1 TVAQTG
7 GVIGNSKQ
15 EVRDDPLMEIGERV
29 ILFLNFDP
37 QNGIYGTL
45 GGPQGRLIVTNH
57 LVYSLNVLY
66 PDRNIDIINWRIS
79 GPSATARRPEAV
91 THQWRLDRS

>member
-1 TVAQTG
+1 MQ
-7 GVIGNSKQ
+7 IG
-15 EVRDDPLMEIGERV
+15 DRV

-37 QNGIYGTL
+37 ENGIYGTL
-45 GGPQGRLIVTNH
+45 GGPEGRLIVTNH

-79 GPSATARRPEAV
+79 GLPE
-91 THQWRLDRS
+91 TTLWDRLR